1 MNQLDI
7 SQITDENI
15 KIFDSI
21 NILVLFIIENLDNKD
36 DSDILNKINPWL
48 KMANTVINQ

>member
-21 NILVLFIIENLDNKD
+21 NILGLFIVESLDNKD
-36 DSDILNKINPWL
+36 YSDILNKIHP
-48 KMANTVINQ
+48 